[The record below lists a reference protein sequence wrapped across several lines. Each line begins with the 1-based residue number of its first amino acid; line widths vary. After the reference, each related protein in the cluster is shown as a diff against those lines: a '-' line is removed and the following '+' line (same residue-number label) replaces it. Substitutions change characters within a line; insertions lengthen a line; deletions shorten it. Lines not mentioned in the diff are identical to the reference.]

1 MKKHPIWEPISRG
14 KSLGFMKLASG
25 GVWRA
30 RRAVEGGKHVNIEL
44 GKAETVK
51 DDGFM
56 THSEAMEQ
64 AMKWFSMS
72 EGTNT
77 KYTVRECIAD
87 YVEKLRLHNS
97 DDAAKRTEQR
107 INKHVPADI
116 QRTLVKDLSVNK
128 ITKWR
133 DGMVKQ
139 GDDETMRKSK
149 DSANRTLAMF
159 KAALNYAYDRE
170 ITADPRW
177 NKVKGFAGVTKGKVL
192 LLTDEQITTLLRA
205 TEGGFHN
212 LCMVAVLTGARYGE
226 LREAKVQDFNAKSG
240 TLTLRTRKGRGG
252 VVREREAMLSD
263 EAVTFLKQITKPF
276 GNRCQAVSLV
286 YLSFWPSQMGR
297 QDSNTS
303 PVQN

>member
-1 MKKHPIWEPISRG
+1 
-14 KSLGFMKLASG
+14 
-25 GVWRA
+25 
-30 RRAVEGGKHVNIEL
+30 
-44 GKAETVK
+44 
-51 DDGFM
+51 
-56 THSEAMEQ
+56 
-64 AMKWFSMS
+64 
-72 EGTNT
+72 
-77 KYTVRECIAD
+77 
-87 YVEKLRLHNS
+87 
-97 DDAAKRTEQR
+97 
-107 INKHVPADI
+107 
-116 QRTLVKDLSVNK
+116 
-128 ITKWR
+128 
-133 DGMVKQ
+133 MVKQ

-263 EAVTFLKQITKPF
+263 EAVTFLKQITKTSLPTAYLLTKDDGTPWGKSHQHRPWKEAVRKTAQNRNKGDRMPAEAVF
-276 GNRCQAVSLV
+276 YDMRHYHISKAMIAHVPLKLIADNCGTSTQMIERTYGKATEQYKRDMFNSIGLMSGNSLQA
-286 YLSFWPSQMGR
+286 
-297 QDSNTS
+297 
-303 PVQN
+303 